1 MEKKHK
7 KVTFELPTEEYF
19 YLKTICA
26 KEGVSMKDFINES
39 IKIYLEKSGNNEL
52 LKEFYNKKNNE

>member
-7 KVTFELPTEEYF
+7 KVTFELPNEEYF

-26 KEGVSMKDFINES
+26 KEGVSMKSFIKES
-39 IKIYLEKSGNNEL
+39 IKIYMEESGNNKL
-52 LKEFYNKKNNE
+52 LKELYNQKTK